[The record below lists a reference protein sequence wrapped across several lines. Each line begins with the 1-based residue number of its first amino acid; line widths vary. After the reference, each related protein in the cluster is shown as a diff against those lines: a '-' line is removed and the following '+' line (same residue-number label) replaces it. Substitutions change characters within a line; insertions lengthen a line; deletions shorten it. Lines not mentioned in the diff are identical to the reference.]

1 MQPFFL
7 VIIKT
12 SKHLFIHPL
21 EFHEVLLLYT
31 PLKEKYY
38 LGEGDKGRQ
47 IGCEVRLALA
57 LWQPKQ
63 VEPSQEDEDEWFA
76 YQGEVTTRLMTI
88 SYRVSRWSF

>member
-63 VEPSQEDEDEWFA
+63 KNMNCGSEQFHPQYVGANKFPFFLFHFA
-76 YQGEVTTRLMTI
+76 QI
-88 SYRVSRWSF
+88 FIQA